1 MGNNLLF
8 VFIWDKT
15 FFEKSALISTYV
27 MYRLPETHSYK
38 GLKATEFYPSM
49 EQAVTHCTKDS
60 WRAWIL

>member
-49 EQAVTHCTKDS
+49 E
-60 WRAWIL
+60 